1 MKYLS
6 WLGSTCDWGP
16 RLHARACLQGMTHVP
31 TFCPAALGPSPQLQV
46 TLVSQW
52 RHPSSPLRW
61 IQDSVEQLAPP
72 TRALPPSHAPCA
84 VPIPCRDCAQRRVA
98 AGVLSPLP
106 KSSPRPLPC
115 SLSSAAL
122 SPVSARHPSP
132 HPEHVAQVT
141 LHLG

>member
-98 AGVLSPLP
+98 VGVLSPLP

-115 SLSSAAL
+115 SLSSTAL